1 MRAYGDSSLELHRHA
16 HDGFEDLL
24 DGVGAVA
31 IVGGDDV
38 EALTTASD
46 E

>member
-1 MRAYGDSSLELHRHA
+1 MRVYGDGFLELRRHA
-16 HDGFEDLL
+16 HDGLTDLF

-31 IVGGDDV
+31 VVRGDDV
-38 EALTTASD
+38 EAMTTASD